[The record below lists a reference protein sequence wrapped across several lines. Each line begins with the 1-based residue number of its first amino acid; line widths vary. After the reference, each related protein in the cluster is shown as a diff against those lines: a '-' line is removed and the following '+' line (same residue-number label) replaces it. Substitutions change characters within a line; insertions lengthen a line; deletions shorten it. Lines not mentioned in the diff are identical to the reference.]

1 MHYVKQFD
9 INGVATKQVA
19 CIELHGKPNAA
30 TEGYVGVL
38 GIDMDSPTHEVY
50 KCCAVNGSI
59 YTWELLSSGLSMLVT
74 DLVAAGA
81 ETVTFPYTG
90 LKKPP
95 LYLVKIG
102 DSILDGE
109 GYVYQVVSIGANS
122 CVATY
127 CGIHIVKFGM
137 SAYGLAVQEG
147 FEGTLEEWLESLSG
161 VYVGSGEMPDWCH
174 VQIDPGGEVVEIPD
188 AANALKGTASGA
200 AVAINDASPI
210 DHEIG
215 VKVRKKNLLPY
226 PYNAYKD
233 NTNGMYTDN
242 GDGTITVNGVFS
254 GTPTCELCKFTL
266 PNGTYTIGG
275 GVGSSH
281 KVSVRL
287 YDVKT
292 GANIAHSLASTITTF
307 TVNEPTEVKCWIYAA
322 ANQTYD
328 NLVIYPMIEEGST
341 ATAYA
346 PYIEDVS
353 AVKVLECGKNILD
366 VANAPMAGNWHR
378 NNTKNWNYE
387 RTATGLKYNIIA
399 DTNASWAQIRYQVCP
414 IDTVRGKTITVSFK
428 RTGKEGSNFAH
439 YSILQAGDDE
449 FTDDFTY
456 KGSGY
461 LNSKSYKDV
470 TSINL
475 VNGYGEMT
483 YTIPTDET
491 RKTLFIVFYIGS
503 EMDVVAGDVI
513 EYSDIQIEINDTA
526 TEYEPYIEP
535 TEHAVDATGAVK
547 GIMSNGKAITLYT
560 DTAGA
565 VLDCTYN
572 KDENK
577 VIGSLLERI
586 AALEAAV
593 L

>member
-174 VQIDPGGEVVEIPD
+174 VQIDPDGEVVEIPD
-188 AANALKGTASGA
+188 AANALKGTAGGA
-200 AVAINDASPI
+200 AVAITDASPI
-210 DHEIG
+210 EHEMG

-328 NLVIYPMIEEGST
+328 NLVIYPMVEEGST
-341 ATAYA
+341 ASSYA

-353 AVKVLECGKNILD
+353 TVKVLEVGKNILD
-366 VANAPMAGNWHR
+366 VATAPMYGNHHAY
-378 NNTKNWNYE
+378 NTKNWKWE
-387 RTATGLKYNIIA
+387 RTETGLKYNIIN
-399 DTNASWAQIRYQVCP
+399 DTNMSYARCGYVVCP
-414 IDTVRGKTITVSFK
+414 IDMVRGRAITVSFN
-428 RTGKEGSNFAH
+428 RIGKVPGEYVYMIS
-439 YSILQAGDDE
+439 AGDSE
-449 FTDDFTY
+449 FTNDYTYLSNDITNSKTY
-456 KGSGY
+456 KSMKY
-461 LNSKSYKDV
+461 S
-470 TSINL
+470 TL
-475 VNGYGEMT
+475 VNGYAEC
-483 YTIPTDET
+483 TITVPADET
-491 RKTLFIVFYIGS
+491 RKYLYLGIYPAYETD
-503 EMDVVAGDVI
+503 MVAGDVV
-513 EYSDIQIEINDTA
+513 EYSDIQVEINDTA

-535 TEHAVDATGAVK
+535 TEHPVDATGAVK

-572 KDENK
+572 KDANK